1 MKEIQEM
8 NKVKEMKGMN
18 GMNELKKARENYEAT
33 PIPEELNAV
42 VQNAIQ
48 RGRKNYWQKRLKQ
61 SFGAVAA
68 CLAVMFGVLN
78 LSPTA
83 AAIAADIPIL
93 NGLFQIMTIRNFQEK
108 ENGIDFNVSVPEIK
122 AEGALAQQV
131 NAAIQEQVDAH
142 LAKARQDWQ
151 EYKEAFFATGGTE
164 AEWAD
169 REMNVIVDYEIK
181 SQTDTS
187 VSFVITLAESWVAAQ
202 EERYY
207 YNLDLAANQTIT
219 LQMLLGD
226 DWVQICNDAINR
238 AIAESVDEQGFTFFF
253 AADEGG
259 FAGVDAD
266 TTFYIRADGTPV
278 VTFPKYA
285 IAAGA
290 AGIPEFP
297 IIAE

>member
-1 MKEIQEM
+1 M
-8 NKVKEMKGMN
+8 
-18 GMNELKKARENYEAT
+18 
-33 PIPEELNAV
+33 
-42 VQNAIQ
+42 
-48 RGRKNYWQKRLKQ
+48 
-61 SFGAVAA
+61 
-68 CLAVMFGVLN
+68 
-78 LSPTA
+78 
-83 AAIAADIPIL
+83 
-93 NGLFQIMTIRNFQEK
+93 
-108 ENGIDFNVSVPEIK
+108 
-122 AEGALAQQV
+122 AQQV

>member
-8 NKVKEMKGMN
+8 NKVNEMKGMN

-48 RGRKNYWQKRLKQ
+48 KGRKNYWQKRLKQ

-68 CLAVMFGVLN
+68 CLAVMFGILN

-238 AIAESVDEQGFTFFF
+238 AIAESVDEQGFT
-253 AADEGG
+253 
-259 FAGVDAD
+259 
-266 TTFYIRADGTPV
+266 
-278 VTFPKYA
+278 
-285 IAAGA
+285 
-290 AGIPEFP
+290 
-297 IIAE
+297 